1 MDADLFSVEREVRAA
16 FATFLSH
23 RRVQAPGVQK
33 EVSMK
38 FFQPPGKGIQFFLL
52 ALSLL
57 GVGITIY
64 LTSVHYENVPLVCS
78 ESGLINCAR
87 VISSA
92 YSVVPGTALPI
103 TIPGLGWCVVAAS
116 LAIAGLSTKSGL
128 WQRRIRWT
136 QFIWALSGML
146 VVLYLVYAEIVRL
159 HTICA
164 WCTALHIL
172 ILIMFLITL
181 VQLQSMPSGATVS
194 DETEFEE
201 TENENALPHSR

>member
-1 MDADLFSVEREVRAA
+1 
-16 FATFLSH
+16 
-23 RRVQAPGVQK
+23 
-33 EVSMK
+33 MK
-38 FFQPPGKGIQFFLL
+38 FLQRPEKGSQIILL
-52 ALSLL
+52 VLSLL

-64 LTSVHYENVPLVCS
+64 LTTVHYENVPLVCS
-78 ESGLINCAR
+78 ESGLVNCAR
-87 VISSA
+87 VISSS

-103 TIPGLGWCVVAAS
+103 TIPGFAWCVVAAS
-116 LAIAGLSTKSGL
+116 LAIAGLITTSGL
-128 WQRRIRWT
+128 WQLRIRWA

-164 WCTALHIL
+164 WCTALHVL

-181 VQLQSMPSGATVS
+181 VQLQSMPSRATLS

-201 TENENALPHSR
+201 IENVSALPRSK